1 MKHTSLLYILVSIL
15 FLSVSD
21 VSAQN
26 VFVNKERVIEE
37 LEKRGLD
44 YDEVSNALAER
55 GVDLRFLDRTSITP
69 EKVKIIQDVILEL
82 EAEKEL
88 ELKIFDEE
96 DLDPEEVIDSTEL
109 DLLLEDETGE
119 DEIDSDEEEDETEET
134 EILIYGQQLFSD
146 EVLEL
151 QSKSEEIVAPD
162 SYILGPG
169 DELVISVWGR
179 SQFDN
184 EYRIGQDG
192 YIKIID
198 GKRRVFLKGLSFGEA
213 RSKVFKIFSR
223 HYTFGSGEFSFSLN
237 FSRTVKVSIYGEV
250 KENPGSYAIPA
261 FNSAFNALSIV
272 GGTNEIGS
280 LRNIQ
285 LMKTNGKTLR
295 MDVYEFMQNPGIASD
310 FYLEENDKILI
321 PVAEKIVTLEGAVR
335 RPLKYELIS
344 REGIKELLLYSGGF
358 AENAFQKK
366 IQVHR
371 FEADGQKIIDLNWRE
386 YSRTGRNFELN
397 HGDRVVVE
405 EIETEINNFVEVV
418 GAVEKAG
425 RFQREQGMR
434 ISDLV
439 LKAGLT
445 EQSNTSIAFLTRD
458 NKDGSFDYNKLNLKE
473 ILDNP
478 SISINL
484 QLQDRDKI
492 EIWQKN
498 RFSDEIEIAVDGA
511 VRFPGKFPYDASQSL
526 KVTDAIILSGGLRR
540 DASNYAIIHQNDT
553 LDSKVKYYRT
563 INNLEELFDDLDN
576 ENNFVLEP
584 FDSLVVKSRNTF
596 LEESFVRIEG
606 AVNSPGEYQYGLDM
620 TIKDLMTLAGGFKL
634 AASTNNIEISR
645 VIIENNKST
654 QTVVANL
661 ELDKA
666 FNVKSGNNID
676 GDYRLEPYD
685 NIAVRYIKEFQL
697 QQRVFLEG
705 EVLYPGPYA
714 ISKENEKILS
724 ILGRA
729 GGLTDEAFPA
739 GATLERDD
747 QDYGYV
753 VLKLD
758 EIIKNPESEFNFF
771 VRNGDVISVP
781 KIREFVTIRGAT
793 KAGEVVG
800 GANINEGNEIH
811 VPFHSN
817 KDAMFYVNE
826 YAGGLH
832 ELADKSEIIV
842 EHANGQI
849 KRIEPGIFRRRAP
862 KVYQGSI
869 ITVGFKSLEK
879 KEEDKKT
886 DVDWTKVLGDS
897 VAQAMSI
904 LTLILLIGR
913 ID

>member
-1 MKHTSLLYILVSIL
+1 MKLTSILYILVLIMGI
-15 FLSVSD
+15 SVTD
-21 VSAQN
+21 MSAQN

-44 YDEVSNALAER
+44 YDVVSDALAER
-55 GVDLRFLDRTSITP
+55 GVDLRFLDRTAVTP
-69 EKVKIIQDVILEL
+69 EKIKIIQEVILEL

-88 ELKIFDEE
+88 DGNLLEDE
-96 DLDPEEVIDSTEL
+96 DLDEEIEIDSTEIDFLL
-109 DLLLEDETGE
+109 DE
-119 DEIDSDEEEDETEET
+119 DEEEPIEEDEEDVEKEE
-134 EILIYGQQLFSD
+134 IVIFGQQLFSED
-146 EVLEL
+146 ILEL
-151 QSKSEEIVAPD
+151 QSKSEEINAPD

-169 DELVISVWGR
+169 DDIIVSIWGR

-184 EYRIGQDG
+184 AYKLEEDG
-192 YIKIID
+192 YIKILD
-198 GKRRVFLKGLSFGEA
+198 GKRRVFLKGLSLGEA
-213 RSKVFKIFSR
+213 RNKLFKIFKEYYS
-223 HYTFGSGEFSFSLN
+223 FNFGEFSLSLN
-237 FSRTVKVSIYGEV
+237 FSRTVKVSIWGEV
-250 KENPGSYAIPA
+250 KDNPGSFAVPA
-261 FNSAFNALSIV
+261 FNSAFNTLSLV

-285 LMKTNGKTLR
+285 LKKSNGKSLR
-295 MDVYEFMQNPGIASD
+295 MDIYEFMQNPAIASD
-310 FYLEENDKILI
+310 YYLEENDIILI

-344 REGIKELLLYSGGF
+344 KEGMKELLKYAGGL
-358 AENAFQKK
+358 AEDAFQKK

-371 FEADGQKIIDLNWRE
+371 FEDDGKKIIDLNWRE
-386 YSRTGRNFELN
+386 YARTGRNFELN

-405 EIETEINNFVEVV
+405 TIETEINNFVEVI
-418 GAVEKAG
+418 GAVAKPG

-445 EQSNTSIAFLTRD
+445 DQSNTSIVFLTRD
-458 NKDGSFDYNKLNLKE
+458 NKDGSFEYKKLNLKE
-473 ILDNP
+473 ILENP
-478 SISINL
+478 SIVYNL
-484 QLQDRDKI
+484 QLEDRDKI

-511 VRFPGKFPYDASQSL
+511 VRFPGKFPYDASQTL

-540 DASNYAIIHQNDT
+540 DASSYAIIHQNDT
-553 LDSKVKYYRT
+553 LNSKVTYYRT
-563 INNLEELFDDLDN
+563 INNLEELFENPDN
-576 ENNFVLEP
+576 ESNYVLEP
-584 FDSLVVKSRNTF
+584 FDSLVVKSKSTF
-596 LEESFVRIEG
+596 LEESYVRIEG

-620 TIKDLMTLAGGFKL
+620 TIKDLLTLAGGFKL

-645 VIIENNKST
+645 VIIQNNKST
-654 QTVVANL
+654 KTVVANL
-661 ELDKA
+661 EVDRS
-666 FNVKSGNNID
+666 FNVIKGNNIEN
-676 GDYRLEPYD
+676 DYRLEPYD

-697 QQRVFLEG
+697 QQRVFLDG
-705 EVLYPGPYA
+705 EVVYPGPYA
-714 ISKENEKILS
+714 IAKENEKILS
-724 ILGRA
+724 ILERA

-747 QDYGYV
+747 QELGFV

-758 EIIKNPESEFNFF
+758 EIIENPNSEFNFF
-771 VRNGDVISVP
+771 VRNGDVITVP
-781 KIREFVTIRGAT
+781 KVREFVTIRGAT
-793 KAGEVVG
+793 RANEVGV
-800 GANINEGNEIH
+800 NVNEGNEIH

-842 EHANGQI
+842 KHANGEI
-849 KRIEPGIFRRRAP
+849 KRIEPGLFKRKGP
-862 KVYQGSI
+862 KVYRGSI
-869 ITVGFKSLEK
+869 ITVGFKSLER

-897 VAQAMSI
+897 VSQAMSI